1 MPVGHRV
8 VSFSMQDLKAQTL
21 EMRWPVDLTIG
32 SVNTGGAGRGGFFL
46 GTDLNFLQYYVEGT
60 DDKDVILD
68 YSFDEADIISGDS
81 SGSNE
86 VYVAKGTLVGARFYE
101 DELQQKFGH
110 LLNPASIQERR
121 ERNRGECLKDIAF
134 PQEYSLIRAMSTEV
148 KHLFPMDYAYK
159 AVYRTLPR
167 LAKRVL
173 NDYEEGN
180 QARSPEERMLRMT
193 LDHAVTTAIYECEPQ
208 HVTMARVPA
217 SKVFKA
223 TNEGEFF
230 YDAETPTAVITL
242 FEIDAQGVVSIPPA
256 PKRELDDSPSP

>member
-21 EMRWPVDLTIG
+21 EMRWPVDLTLG

-68 YSFDEADIISGDS
+68 YSYDEADIISGES

-121 ERNRGECLKDIAF
+121 ERNRGECLKDIAI
-134 PQEYSLIRAMSTEV
+134 PREYSLIRAMSSEV

-159 AVYRTLPR
+159 AEYRTLPR

-180 QARSPEERMLRMT
+180 QARSADERMLRMT

-208 HVTMARVPA
+208 HVAMARVPA
-217 SKVFKA
+217 SKVYRA

-242 FEIDAQGVVSIPPA
+242 FEIDAQGTVSIPA
-256 PKRELDDSPSP
+256 AQKRELDDSPSP

>member
-32 SVNTGGAGRGGFFL
+32 SINTGSAGRGGFFL
-46 GTDLNFLQYYVEGT
+46 GTDLRFLEYYLEGT

-68 YSFDEADIISGDS
+68 YSYEEADLLAGTP

-86 VYVAKGTLVGARFYE
+86 VYVAKGTLVGARFH
-101 DELQQKFGH
+101 DEALQEKFGH
-110 LLNPASIQERR
+110 LLNPATIQERR
-121 ERNRGECLKDIAF
+121 ERNRGACLKDIAS
-134 PQEYSLIRAMSTEV
+134 PREYSLIRAMSSEV
-148 KHLFPMDYAYK
+148 KHIFPMDYAYK
-159 AVYRTLPR
+159 AEYRTLPR
-167 LAKRVL
+167 LAQRVL
-173 NDYEEGN
+173 KDYEEGT
-180 QARSPEERMLRMT
+180 QARTVEELMLRMT
-193 LDHAVTTAIYECEPQ
+193 LNHAVTTAIYEDAPQ

-230 YDAETPTAVITL
+230 YDSETPTAVITL
-242 FEIDAQGVVSIPPA
+242 FEVDAAGNVSIPAA

>member
-68 YSFDEADIISGDS
+68 YSYDEADIISGES

-121 ERNRGECLKDIAF
+121 ERSRGECLKDIEF
-134 PQEYSLIRAMSTEV
+134 PQEYSLVRAMSTEV

-173 NDYEEGN
+173 RDYEEGN

-230 YDAETPTAVITL
+230 YDAETPTPVITL
-242 FEIDAQGVVSIPPA
+242 FEVDAQGTVTIPAA

>member
-1 MPVGHRV
+1 
-8 VSFSMQDLKAQTL
+8 L
-21 EMRWPVDLTIG
+21 
-32 SVNTGGAGRGGFFL
+32 
-46 GTDLNFLQYYVEGT
+46 
-60 DDKDVILD
+60 
-68 YSFDEADIISGDS
+68 
-81 SGSNE
+81 
-86 VYVAKGTLVGARFYE
+86 
-101 DELQQKFGH
+101 
-110 LLNPASIQERR
+110 
-121 ERNRGECLKDIAF
+121 DIAF

-148 KHLFPMDYAYK
+148 KHLFPMDYAYI

-217 SKVFKA
+217 SKIFKA